1 MTITMSMSMTIIMD
15 QVIYATKG
23 QGQEPLAPWLQM
35 HKLPEEVTCDVKII
49 VH

>member
-1 MTITMSMSMTIIMD
+1 MTITMSMTITMN

-23 QGQEPLAPWLQM
+23 QELLALWL
-35 HKLPEEVTCDVKII
+35 HKLPEEVICDIKII